1 MSRAA
6 AFFGGPMKGLRLL
19 FLAVVILLWVPVAL
33 LVRHALDNVEK
44 DRENRHRSVAERF
57 FDEMERE
64 LTEWLHDEENRPF
77 GQYRFL
83 YTPETA
89 EPETRRSPL
98 ADGPESPFVLAHFQV
113 EPDGTVSSPLWPRD
127 ADRANRILGWR
138 MAFGQELQRD
148 MILGVLRDLVL
159 VPTARAI
166 PLQDAGTTVGP
177 EGARQ
182 QMALAR
188 LREGTGEG
196 AQEFVAPLVAQPAP
210 PPDDR
215 DLFSLLNRAQT
226 LRRERE
232 TKTLSQV
239 SNVFDIDGPGLLELD
254 DLGGP
259 ERVDVSLEPMV
270 GRPLDASSLLLYR
283 TVWIDTR
290 AFRQGMVID
299 GRTLV
304 DWLASEVL
312 GQPLAF
318 EGASLADSLSPRLGR
333 QKTTLPGL
341 SVSWESV
348 GEGQAPAWDR
358 FEYRHRFAEPFSSV
372 AARIDLDPLP
382 DPLATLYIYSLAA
395 LLGLTST
402 LGLWALYRA
411 VAARLRFAERQSN
424 FVSAVTHELKT
435 PLTAIRMHGEML
447 RDGVVSTEERR
458 QDYYRVVTAEA
469 ERLTRLINNVLELSR
484 VETHNREP
492 VLESGD
498 LRPALREV
506 VEVLA
511 PHAEGQGFSIEIDDD
526 GPAEAVYDR
535 DALSQVLFNL
545 VDNALKYAKDAAQK
559 VITVRSRNI
568 GPHVEV
574 SVGDRGP
581 GVPRQQLRN
590 VFEPFFRGENEMTRT
605 TKGTG
610 IGLSL
615 VRSLIE
621 PMGGTVR
628 GRNRDGGGFL
638 VEIKLPAA
646 EVAEV

>member
-1 MSRAA
+1 MTRAA
-6 AFFGGPMKGLRLL
+6 AFFGGPMKGLRWL
-19 FLAVVILLWVPVAL
+19 FAAVVVLLWVPVAL

-44 DRENRHRSVAERF
+44 DRQNRHRSVAERF

-64 LTEWLHDEENRPF
+64 LTEWLDGEENRPF
-77 GQYRFL
+77 GHYRFL

-89 EPETRRSPL
+89 EPETERSPL

-113 EPDGTVSSPLWPRD
+113 DPDGSVTSPLWPRD
-127 ADRANRILGWR
+127 ADRANRVLGWR
-138 MAFGQELQRD
+138 MASGQEQQRD

-159 VPTARAI
+159 VPTTRAI
-166 PLQDAGTTVGP
+166 PLQEAGTTVGP
-177 EGARQ
+177 EGSRR
-182 QMALAR
+182 QMAPAR
-188 LREGTGEG
+188 LREGAGDG
-196 AQEFVAPLVAQPAP
+196 AADVAGPAAPGLDPADGP
-210 PPDDR
+210 PPDR
-215 DLFSLLNRAQT
+215 DLLSRLNRAQT
-226 LRRERE
+226 LRKERE
-232 TKTLSQV
+232 TKVQQSQV
-239 SNVFDIDGPGLLELD
+239 SNVYDLFGSELPE
-254 DLGGP
+254 LTGP
-259 ERVDVSLEPMV
+259 ERVDVSLEPMG

-283 TVWIDTR
+283 TVLVNNQ
-290 AFRQGMVID
+290 AFRQGMVVD

-312 GQPLAF
+312 DQPLSF
-318 EGASLADSLSPRLGR
+318 ESGPLGDDLAPDRRGR
-333 QKTTLPGL
+333 PSLPGL
-341 SVSWESV
+341 TVHWESV
-348 GEGQAPAWDR
+348 GEAEVSEDR
-358 FEYRHRFAEPFSSV
+358 SRFTYRHRFAEPFASV
-372 AARIDLDPLP
+372 AARIDLDPMP

-411 VAARLRFAERQSN
+411 VAARLRFAGRQSN

-447 RDGVVSTEERR
+447 RDGVVTTEERR
-458 QDYYRVVTAEA
+458 QDYYRVLTGEA

-484 VETHNREP
+484 LETHNREP
-492 VLESGD
+492 LLESGD
-498 LRPALREV
+498 LRPVLREV
-506 VEVLA
+506 VEVLG
-511 PHAEGQGFSIEIDDD
+511 PHADGQGFAIEVEDD
-526 GPAEAVYDR
+526 GPAEVTYDR
-535 DALSQVLFNL
+535 DAFSQVLFNL
-545 VDNALKYAKDAAQK
+545 VDNALKYAKDAAHK
-559 VITVRSRNI
+559 VITIRSRNV
-568 GPHVEV
+568 GQHVEV

-581 GVPRQQLRN
+581 GVPRQQLRH

-615 VRSLIE
+615 VRSLVE

-646 EVAEV
+646 EV